1 MPVKRLVVVV
11 AGAGVLLAG
20 LLGGCRR
27 ESVAEREEFA
37 GVMTSPGGR
46 GLIPITLP
54 QRKGESILGAAAA
67 PGEQPREQRGE
78 VAEQPPLDVSSPEA
92 VGQALAQIASAN
104 EWTRLPDLL
113 VDDQADA
120 VRDLIDELALF
131 ATAVGEFNRAAD
143 ERFETHAVVIE
154 MREAWLEQLA
164 ALAGELRVEVG
175 SVGGD
180 EVPVMF
186 VSGHPDALQP
196 RRVELVARRSDE
208 GWRLMFPNFRAPVD
222 PAALELDRKA
232 EAFRD
237 LVNRIRNDEVR
248 NAIEAE
254 AEAEKVIAGTYE
266 MVGGA
271 APDQAGPDEEAAP
284 QPAPNQRRAYDPVD
298 STYTGPGMLRQR

>member
-27 ESVAEREEFA
+27 ESAAEREEFA

-54 QRKGESILGAAAA
+54 HRKGESILGAAAA
-67 PGEQPREQRGE
+67 PGEQPREQRRE
-78 VAEQPPLDVSSPEA
+78 AAEQPPLDVSSPEA
-92 VGQALAQIASAN
+92 VGHALAQIAADDD
-104 EWTRLPDLL
+104 WMRLPDLL
-113 VDDQADA
+113 VDDQAHVLD
-120 VRDLIDELALF
+120 DLIDQLAPF

-154 MREAWLEQLA
+154 MQEAWLEQLA
-164 ALAGELRVEVG
+164 ALANELHVEVELA
-175 SVGGD
+175 GGD
-180 EVPVMF
+180 DVPVLF
-186 VSGHPDALQP
+186 ISGHPDALQP
-196 RRVELVARRSDE
+196 RRVELVARSSDD
-208 GWRLMFPNFRAPVD
+208 GWRLMFPNFRAPLD

-266 MVGGA
+266 MAGGA
-271 APDQAGPDEEAAP
+271 APDQAGPDEGAAP
-284 QPAPNQRRAYDPVD
+284 QPAPTQRRAYDPVD
-298 STYTGPGMLRQR
+298 STYTGPGMLRQ